1 MDADVMITVAL
12 CLEVFLFALAAG
24 VFTVRG
30 ARAEAPENGRVHVEP
45 AEMDTRPRPP
55 ASVNLSAAHAV
66 PQVTARARRALRGVR
81 S

>member
-24 VFTVRG
+24 VFTARG

-55 ASVNLSAAHAV
+55 ASVNLSAV
-66 PQVTARARRALRGVR
+66 PQVTAGARRALRGVR